1 MIALKLRDDER
12 KTMGLSAAQARL
24 LTITARKSDCEFQ
37 SMSLSH
43 QKIALSRDMERIS
56 SEYQNSL
63 NNTKLVYDYTGSNT
77 SNMDV
82 SYGLLMTPSIYNDYY
97 PKLVT
102 DAKNRVVLNSS
113 YAAAARAAGIPAEGL
128 TGTPSSDVRNK
139 FIEALA
145 ANDVITSAKATT
157 IQGTTYGNT
166 IGLGTTTNVTVSTS
180 DCSYDEVL
188 ELIKA
193 NTSSTSDYGM
203 SMGSSL
209 DNNAN
214 WNIYSDDATR
224 YEHLVAYNSDG
235 SKSKEYCN
243 SSAGGSFT
251 LYDLLTSKTNYV
263 LGYESERAEK
273 TPVPTT
279 AILQEKIVGTS
290 ENDSSFL
297 NWLVDQFKTVFGG
310 STANDAALQFA
321 YNTVYDL
328 VYPNSNIEDYAEG
341 MIAARQGKNQHE
353 TRKVTLSGCTP
364 AGGDKTYGQ
373 VMEEVGTQLN
383 WHCNKG
389 YDESI
394 QKSAKDY
401 IGFVYSADANK
412 HHGDDGHR
420 ATSEVAISL
429 TNLTEV
435 FMTAFVQYQ
444 QGIDNSNYSYNK
456 GKITD
461 ANLYDDKINSYTFTV
476 VNGTEITDENQSLE
490 AGFYDALF
498 NKICMNGWTEN
509 DMIDDT
515 SYLQEMMKSGMVYLS
530 SISTDGNYYQGSYS
544 TDTNISEVADSE
556 AIAQAEAKYNT
567 EKAKIENKE
576 DTIDLKMKNLD
587 TEISSLTTE
596 YDSTKQIITKSIEK
610 SFKRY
615 DA

>member
-1 MIALKLRDDER
+1 
-12 KTMGLSAAQARL
+12 MGLSAAQARL

-263 LGYESERAEK
+263 LAYESERAEK

-341 MIAARQGKNQHE
+341 MIAARQDKNQHE

-596 YDSTKQIITKSIEK
+596 YDSTKQIISKSIEK

>member
-1 MIALKLRDDER
+1 
-12 KTMGLSAAQARL
+12 MGLSAAQARL

-263 LGYESERAEK
+263 LAYESERAEK

-341 MIAARQGKNQHE
+341 MIAARQDKNQHE

-544 TDTNISEVADSE
+544 TDTNISEVADTE

-596 YDSTKQIITKSIEK
+596 YDSTKQIISKSIEK

>member
-1 MIALKLRDDER
+1 
-12 KTMGLSAAQARL
+12 MGLSAAQARL

-63 NNTKLVYDYTGSNT
+63 NNTKLVYDYTSSNT

-209 DNNAN
+209 DNNAK

-263 LGYESERAEK
+263 LAYESERAEK

-544 TDTNISEVADSE
+544 TDTNISEVADTE

-567 EKAKIENKE
+567 EKAKIENEE

-610 SFKRY
+610 SFKR
-615 DA
+615 

>member
-1 MIALKLRDDER
+1 
-12 KTMGLSAAQARL
+12 MGLSAAQARL

-263 LGYESERAEK
+263 LAYESERAEK

-341 MIAARQGKNQHE
+341 MIAARQDKNQHE

-515 SYLQEMMKSGMVYLS
+515 SYLQEMMKTGMVYLS

-544 TDTNISEVADSE
+544 TDTNISEVADTE

>member
-1 MIALKLRDDER
+1 
-12 KTMGLSAAQARL
+12 MGLSAAQARL

-63 NNTKLVYDYTGSNT
+63 NNTKLVYDYTSSNT

-209 DNNAN
+209 DNNAK

-263 LGYESERAEK
+263 LAYESERAEK

-544 TDTNISEVADSE
+544 TDTNISEVADTE

>member
-263 LGYESERAEK
+263 LAYESERAEK

-544 TDTNISEVADSE
+544 TDTNISEVADTE

>member
-1 MIALKLRDDER
+1 
-12 KTMGLSAAQARL
+12 MGLSAAQARL

-63 NNTKLVYDYTGSNT
+63 NNTKLVYDYTSSNT

-263 LGYESERAEK
+263 LAYESERAEK

-544 TDTNISEVADSE
+544 TDTNISEVADTE

>member
-1 MIALKLRDDER
+1 
-12 KTMGLSAAQARL
+12 MGLSAAQARL

-263 LGYESERAEK
+263 LAYESERAEK

-544 TDTNISEVADSE
+544 TDTNISEVADTE

>member
-1 MIALKLRDDER
+1 MIALKLREDER

-56 SEYQNSL
+56 SDYQNSL

-77 SNMDV
+77 SSMDV

-214 WNIYSDDATR
+214 WNIYSDDASR
-224 YEHLVAYNSDG
+224 YEHFAAYNSDG
-235 SKSKEYCN
+235 SKAKEYCN
-243 SSAGGSFT
+243 TSSGGSLT
-251 LYDLLTSKTNYV
+251 LYDLLTSDTNYV
-263 LGYESERAEK
+263 LAYESERAEK

-341 MIAARQGKNQHE
+341 MIAAREGKNQHE
-353 TRKVTLSGCTP
+353 TRKVTKTGDSP
-364 AGGDKTYGQ
+364 AGADKTYGQ

-389 YDESI
+389 YDEYI
-394 QKSAKDY
+394 QESAKDY
-401 IGFVYSADANK
+401 IGFVYSADSKNRG
-412 HHGDDGHR
+412 GDDGHR

-456 GKITD
+456 GKISD

-476 VNGTEITDENQSLE
+476 VNGTEVTDENQSLE

-596 YDSTKQIITKSIEK
+596 YDSTKQIISKSIEK

>member
-1 MIALKLRDDER
+1 
-12 KTMGLSAAQARL
+12 MGLSAAQARL

-56 SEYQNSL
+56 SDYQNSL

-77 SNMDV
+77 SSMDV

-214 WNIYSDDATR
+214 WNLYGSDEASR
-224 YEHLVAYNSDG
+224 YEHFVAYNSDG
-235 SKSKEYCN
+235 SKAKEYCN
-243 SSAGGSFT
+243 SSAGGSLT
-251 LYDLLTSKTNYV
+251 LYDLLTSNTNYV
-263 LGYESERAEK
+263 LAYESERAEK

-279 AILQEKIVGTS
+279 AVLQEKIVGTS

-328 VYPNSNIEDYAEG
+328 VYPNSNIEDYAER
-341 MIAARQGKNQHE
+341 MIAAREGKNQHE
-353 TRKVTLSGCTP
+353 TRKVTKFGDSP
-364 AGGDKTYGQ
+364 AGADKTYGD
-373 VMEEVGTQLN
+373 VMEEVGTRVNHDCQ
-383 WHCNKG
+383 KG

-394 QKSAKDY
+394 QQSAKDY
-401 IGFVYSADANK
+401 IGFVYSADDVNGS
-412 HHGDDGHR
+412 GDGGHR

-456 GKITD
+456 GNITN

-476 VNGTEITDENQSLE
+476 VNGTEVTDENQSLE

-596 YDSTKQIITKSIEK
+596 YDSTKQIISKSIEK